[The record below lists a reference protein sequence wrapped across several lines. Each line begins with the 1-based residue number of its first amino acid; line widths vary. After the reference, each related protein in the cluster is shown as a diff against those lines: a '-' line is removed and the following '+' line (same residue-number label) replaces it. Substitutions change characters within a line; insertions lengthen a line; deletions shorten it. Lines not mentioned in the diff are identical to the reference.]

1 MFGLSTRETLSRAI
15 ANACQNNKDVYKNA
29 VKKKLPALADAAN
42 DEEAQK
48 ILIAVRKEY
57 LTKVFEDV
65 IQAFNISDT
74 TLSERLRLAILSPEL
89 CGLSGSDIDNGTM
102 AGTVY
107 AICYWVL
114 KNKEAK
120 SGDCIAMNHYQN
132 NIMESVLKEIQSEH

>member
-42 DEEAQK
+42 DEEA
-48 ILIAVRKEY
+48 
-57 LTKVFEDV
+57 